1 MKKYLVIFGAAL
13 LVMALAAPAM
23 AQFSSW
29 GHMEIQTIWEQKPN
43 FNTQNSTNGGW
54 INNTST
60 VAGAGNGKDINW
72 RHVAERF
79 RYYLQYGDPKT
90 VRAVIGF
97 EADSKDWG
105 EGPATAT
112 QLNGGGRMGA
122 YPADQVQVEIKHAYL
137 DFMIPNTPVQVTAGV
152 QDWAYG
158 GRLLINNDGAGI
170 KVRANFAPHT
180 LTAGWLRFSDTHRY
194 DYLVTD
200 GYFLDWKMVQKT
212 FDVNVY
218 GAFIN
223 DRAEGQ
229 SGATYT
235 DIWSAQSY
243 TVANPFVQ
251 QTYYVG
257 ASAGFRPG
265 NWTFFL
271 HGLYAYGERDYEN
284 VKDTDIRAYALEALV
299 KYQIGPGMAALV
311 EGFYA
316 SGQDADEA
324 NEQAFFPVARSSEAR
339 SIFGNDRTVFFW
351 MNAAQIGYY
360 HNNQIDFSGMWYGR
374 AAFEYSPT
382 PWMRMILNYLYIGD
396 TSEGSPGTFR
406 PKFASATAPLVN
418 KPVNSPRGARQ
429 DKDED
434 FVGHEINLITTFT
447 IYKNFVYNVGL
458 YYFIA
463 GDVFDSPTTDAKPSY
478 GANTKLVYA
487 F

>member
-1 MKKYLVIFGAAL
+1 MKKYLVIFGAAV

-43 FNTQNSTNGGW
+43 FNTQNNTNGGW

-60 VAGAGNGKDINW
+60 VAGAGNGKDVNW

-105 EGPATAT
+105 ESTSASSFS
-112 QLNGGGRMGA
+112 GGGMGR
-122 YPADQVQVEIKHAYL
+122 YTADTVQLEIKHAYL

-170 KVRANFAPHT
+170 KVKANFAPHT

-218 GAFIN
+218 GVFVN

-229 SGATYT
+229 SGATSPT
-235 DIWSAQSY
+235 VGLSALRLPQIHRRF
-243 TVANPFVQ
+243 TRH
-251 QTYYVG
+251 G
-257 ASAGFRPG
+257 AEPRQLDFLRPRLWAGGSSTWGYRTG
-265 NWTFFL
+265 
-271 HGLYAYGERDYEN
+271 
-284 VKDTDIRAYALEALV
+284 AYAREGWPSTRSV
-299 KYQIGPGMAALV
+299 PG
-311 EGFYA
+311 
-316 SGQDADEA
+316 Q
-324 NEQAFFPVARSSEAR
+324 
-339 SIFGNDRTVFFW
+339 
-351 MNAAQIGYY
+351 
-360 HNNQIDFSGMWYGR
+360 
-374 AAFEYSPT
+374 
-382 PWMRMILNYLYIGD
+382 PW
-396 TSEGSPGTFR
+396 
-406 PKFASATAPLVN
+406 
-418 KPVNSPRGARQ
+418 
-429 DKDED
+429 
-434 FVGHEINLITTFT
+434 
-447 IYKNFVYNVGL
+447 
-458 YYFIA
+458 
-463 GDVFDSPTTDAKPSY
+463 
-478 GANTKLVYA
+478 
-487 F
+487 